1 MSEGLSQREQ
11 SKYRPSKGKSIA
23 LISKAALLST
33 GASIALVTSGL
44 ALLSASV
51 LPLASSASPSPT
63 TIAVSH
69 NATWG
74 ATLVLRNG
82 DTPYRLSTDSKD
94 HSRCTGTCATI
105 WIPVLLAPGQKVPVG
120 VGVKGLGS
128 FTRANGAHQVTVDGL
143 PLYRFTGDKGAGEV
157 TGNVKDTWGRWWS
170 INPSH
175 PTIAPTMI
183 KVGGSGGSG
192 GTTTTSPPTTTTPP
206 PTTTTTTPP
215 GGGIAY

>member
-1 MSEGLSQREQ
+1 MSEGLSERGQ
-11 SKYRPSKGKSIA
+11 SKYQRGNGASIA

-33 GASIALVTSGL
+33 GASVALVVSGL

-63 TIAVSH
+63 TIAVAH

-74 ATLVLRNG
+74 ATLVLKNG
-82 DTPYRLSTDSKD
+82 DTLYRLSTDSKD
-94 HSRCTGTCATI
+94 HSRCTGECATI
-105 WIPVLLAPGQKVPVG
+105 WIPVLLSPGQKVPVG

-128 FTRANGAHQVTVDGL
+128 FTRANDTHQVTIDGL
-143 PLYRFTGDKGAGEV
+143 PLYRFTGDKVAGQV
-157 TGNVKDTWGRWWS
+157 TGNVKDAWGRWLS

-175 PTIAPTMI
+175 PTSAPTKI
-183 KVGGSGGSG
+183 KTGGSG
-192 GTTTTSPPTTTTPP
+192 GTTTTSPPTTTTTP

>member
-1 MSEGLSQREQ
+1 MSEELSQQGQ
-11 SKYRPSKGKSIA
+11 SKYRFRNGARIA

-33 GASIALVTSGL
+33 GASVALVVSGA

-82 DTPYRLSTDSKD
+82 DTLYRLSTDSKD
-94 HSRCTGTCATI
+94 HSQCTGKCATI

-120 VGVKGLGS
+120 VGVKELGS
-128 FTRANGAHQVTVDGL
+128 FARANGTHQVTIDGL
-143 PLYRFTGDKGAGEV
+143 PLYRFTGDKSAGQV
-157 TGNVKDTWGRWWS
+157 TGNVKDIWGHWWS

-175 PTIAPTMI
+175 PTVVPTMI
-183 KVGGSGGSG
+183 KTGGSG

-206 PTTTTTTPP
+206 PTTTTTAPP